1 MKKIISLIL
10 AISLIITTGAFA
22 KVDKNKAQEQVKYP
36 LKVVDGSKR
45 TITIEKEPQR
55 LISLSPTI
63 TESIFAIGQGSKL
76 VGRTTYCDYPAA
88 ASKVA
93 AVGSITNP
101 SLEKIVE
108 LKPDLVLVSNLTNI
122 DTIKKLEELK
132 IKVLYMK
139 NEESF
144 NGVYATLKTLGNAT
158 NSVTGANRIITSI
171 KYRISTITEKVKK
184 SKKKPSV
191 YYVVGFGQY
200 GDYTATGDTFIS
212 NMIGMA
218 GGTNAAADGTKW
230 KYSLEKLIEKNPDI
244 LICSKF
250 YDTKKGLMEAAGYKD
265 LKAVKSGKLIEID
278 ENFISRQGPRIGE
291 GLYKLAK
298 IIHPEL
304 FK

>member
-10 AISLIITTGAFA
+10 VISLIITTGAFA
-22 KVDKNKAQEQVKYP
+22 KVDKSKTQELVKYP
-36 LKVVDGSKR
+36 LKVVDGNKR

-55 LISLSPTI
+55 IISLSPTI
-63 TESIFAIGQGSKL
+63 TESIFTIGKGSKL

-88 ASKVA
+88 ASKVS

-101 SLEKIVE
+101 SLEKIIE
-108 LKPDLVLVSNLTNI
+108 LKPDLVLASDLTSI
-122 DTIKKLEELK
+122 DTLKKLEDLK

-144 NGVYATLKTLGNAT
+144 NGVYATIKTLGDVT
-158 NSVTGANRIITSI
+158 NSVTSANRVITSI
-171 KYRISTITEKVKK
+171 KYRISTVTEKVKS
-184 SKKKPSV
+184 SKKRPSV

-218 GGTNAAADGTKW
+218 GGKNAAVDGTNW

-250 YDTKKGLMEAAGYKD
+250 YDSKKGLLAATGYKD